1 MENQGIVAFSVCAS
15 FLDPPLSNG
24 LRGNGPQI
32 RHFFKNLVKFYL
44 SDCTELKIRASGA
57 CPNVKLWSAMRLTPG
72 KEAQAGAPHFGS
84 NHKNIFSSQTTW
96 RFERNLVWGQGNGV
110 LLDSMWIRPCEA
122 AGVQWTP
129 KFGIFLKNLLVT
141 HYQTECAETN
151 IGNSGTC
158 FNAEFWLTLR
168 LPRVRGAKAGLFSG
182 NGQSFPLKSPCV
194 GIILVWGIWPMIPSW
209 LCSPSVHRL

>member
-1 MENQGIVAFSVCAS
+1 MLGCARYSHLLQVRGLRGRPPYFGNRHQNILFSRNIRPIRIIFGMENQGIVAFSVCAS

-44 SDCTELKIRASGA
+44 SDCTEPKIRASGA

-96 RFERNLVWGQGNGV
+96 RFERNLV
-110 LLDSMWIRPCEA
+110 
-122 AGVQWTP
+122 
-129 KFGIFLKNLLVT
+129 
-141 HYQTECAETN
+141 
-151 IGNSGTC
+151 
-158 FNAEFWLTLR
+158 
-168 LPRVRGAKAGLFSG
+168 
-182 NGQSFPLKSPCV
+182 
-194 GIILVWGIWPMIPSW
+194 
-209 LCSPSVHRL
+209 